1 MSVKEWGKRVLQE
14 RLLERLRRIEQHP
27 DQRGLVDPKDLTA
40 SVLRHL
46 QKILNTR
53 QGSAPIDD
61 DYGMP
66 DFTDLAANF
75 SSESVRDVAR
85 SIKQVVNKYE
95 PRLSSVVIEGA
106 PQGEH
111 ILELHFKIDG
121 KLKTGDNSEVPV
133 AFDTF
138 VSPDGRI
145 QVNR

>member
-1 MSVKEWGKRVLQE
+1 MTDPNDLVTSVM
-14 RLLERLRRIEQHP
+14 
-27 DQRGLVDPKDLTA
+27 
-40 SVLRHL
+40 RHL
-46 QKILNTR
+46 RKILNTR

-75 SSESVRDVAR
+75 SAESVRDVAR
-85 SIKQVVNKYE
+85 SIKQVVNQYE

-121 KLKTGDNSEVPV
+121 RLKIGDNSEVPV

-138 VSPDGRI
+138 VNPDGRI
-145 QVNR
+145 QISR